1 MKLKEGFVLRQVAG
15 SYVVVA
21 VGLQTLDF
29 KGMIRLN
36 ETGAFLWKQLSE
48 TECTEESLA
57 VAMTNEYDVD
67 EKTAAEDVGVFVR
80 SLQEADLLV

>member
-36 ETGAFLWKQLSE
+36 ETGAFLWKQLADN
-48 TECTEESLA
+48 ECTEDSLTA
-57 VAMTNEYDVD
+57 AMTTEYDVD
-67 EKTAAEDVGVFVR
+67 HETAAADVRIFVQ
-80 SLQEADLLV
+80 SLREADLLA

>member
-1 MKLKEGFVLRQVAG
+1 MKLKSGFVLRQIGG

-36 ETGAFLWKQLSE
+36 DTGAFLWKKLTEKDCTAEALVAALTAEYEVSE
-48 TECTEESLA
+48 EIAAKDVAAFLQSLK
-57 VAMTNEYDVD
+57 D
-67 EKTAAEDVGVFVR
+67 
-80 SLQEADLLV
+80 SDLLA

>member
-1 MKLKEGFVLRQVAG
+1 MKLKAGFVLRQVAG

-36 ETGAFLWKQLSE
+36 ETGAFLWKQLAE
-48 TECTEESLA
+48 NECTEESL
-57 VAMTNEYDVD
+57 VTAMTNEYDVD
-67 EKTAAEDVGVFVR
+67 DNTAASDVGAFVK
-80 SLQEADLLV
+80 SLREADLLV

>member
-1 MKLKEGFVLRQVAG
+1 MKLKEGFVVRQIGG

-36 ETGAFLWKQLSE
+36 ETGAFLWQQLSDNAR
-48 TECTEESLA
+48 TESEL
-57 VAMTNEYDVD
+57 VAALTGEYDVD
-67 EKTAAEDVGVFVR
+67 EKTAAADVAAFVN
-80 SLQEADLLV
+80 SLKDADLLV

>member
-1 MKLKEGFVLRQVAG
+1 MKIKEGFVLRQVG
-15 SYVVVA
+15 NSYVVVA

-36 ETGAFLWKQLSE
+36 ETGAFLWKQLAE
-48 TECTEESLA
+48 AECTEESLVA
-57 VAMTNEYDVD
+57 AMTNEYDVD
-67 EKTAAEDVGVFVR
+67 SERAAADVGAFIR

>member
-1 MKLKEGFVLRQVAG
+1 MKLKDGFVLRQVAG

-36 ETGAFLWKQLSE
+36 ETGAFLWKQLAE
-48 TECTEESLA
+48 NICTEESL
-57 VAMTNEYDVD
+57 VSAMTKEYDVD
-67 EKTAAEDVGVFVR
+67 HTTAVNDVTAFVK
-80 SLQEADLLV
+80 SLQEADLLA

>member
-1 MKLKEGFVLRQVAG
+1 MKLKEGFVLRQVGG

-36 ETGAFLWKQLSE
+36 ETGAFLWKCLSAE
-48 TECTEESLA
+48 ECTEESLVTA
-57 VAMTNEYDVD
+57 LTNEYDVD
-67 EKTAAEDVGVFVR
+67 DKRAAADVGAFVQ
-80 SLQEADLLV
+80 SLRQADLLS

>member
-1 MKLKEGFVLRQVAG
+1 MKIKEGFVLRQVG
-15 SYVVVA
+15 NSYVVVA

-48 TECTEESLA
+48 RECTEESLVA
-57 VAMTNEYDVD
+57 AMTNEYDVD
-67 EKTAAEDVGVFVR
+67 SKRAAADVGAFIR
-80 SLQEADLLV
+80 SLQEADLLL

>member
-1 MKLKEGFVLRQVAG
+1 MKLKSGFVLRQIGG

-36 ETGAFLWKQLSE
+36 ETGAFLWEQLTSE
-48 TECTEESLA
+48 ERSKADL
-57 VAMTNEYDVD
+57 VAALTAEYEVDEDTASRDVD
-67 EKTAAEDVGVFVR
+67 VFVG
-80 SLQEADLLV
+80 SLQDADLLV

>member
-1 MKLKEGFVLRQVAG
+1 MKLKEGFVLREISG

-36 ETGAFLWKQLSE
+36 ETGAFLWEQLAND
-48 TECTEESLA
+48 CTEESL
-57 VAMTNEYDVD
+57 VAALTNEYDVD
-67 EKTAAEDVGVFVR
+67 DTRAAADVGAFIR
-80 SLQEADLLV
+80 SLQEADLLA

>member
-1 MKLKEGFVLRQVAG
+1 MKLKDGFVLRQVGG

-36 ETGAFLWKQLSE
+36 ETGAFLWERLAKA
-48 TECTEESLA
+48 ECTSLDL
-57 VAMTNEYDVD
+57 VDAMTSEYDVD
-67 EKTAAEDVGVFVR
+67 RDTAATDVENFVN
-80 SLQEADLLV
+80 SLKEANLLA

>member
-1 MKLKEGFVLRQVAG
+1 MKLKEGFVLREVGG

-36 ETGAFLWKQLSE
+36 ETGAFLWSQLSN
-48 TECTEESLA
+48 TECTEESL
-57 VAMTNEYDVD
+57 VDAMTGEYDVD
-67 EKTAAEDVGVFVR
+67 SRIAAADVKAFVK
-80 SLQEADLLV
+80 SLQEADLLS

>member
-36 ETGAFLWKQLSE
+36 ETGAFLWKQLAE
-48 TECTEESLA
+48 NECTEESLVA
-57 VAMTNEYDVD
+57 AMTSEYDVD
-67 EKTAAEDVGVFVR
+67 DKTAAVDVSAFVR

>member
-1 MKLKEGFVLRQVAG
+1 MKLKDGFVLRQVAG

-36 ETGAFLWKQLSE
+36 ETGAFLWKQLAE
-48 TECTEESLA
+48 NECTEDSLV

-67 EKTAAEDVGVFVR
+67 NKTAAVDVSAFVQ
-80 SLQEADLLV
+80 SLREADLLV

>member
-21 VGLQTLDF
+21 IGLQTLDF

-36 ETGAFLWKQLSE
+36 ETGAFLWKQLAE
-48 TECTEESLA
+48 NECTEASL
-57 VAMTNEYDVD
+57 VTAMTNEYDVD
-67 EKTAAEDVGVFVR
+67 DKTAANDVSVFVK
-80 SLQEADLLV
+80 SLREANLLV

>member
-36 ETGAFLWKQLSE
+36 ETGAFLWKQLAE
-48 TECTEESLA
+48 NECTEASL
-57 VAMTNEYDVD
+57 VMAMTTEYDVD
-67 EKTAAEDVGVFVR
+67 NETAAADVAAFIR
-80 SLQEADLLV
+80 SLQEADLLI

>member
-1 MKLKEGFVLRQVAG
+1 MKIKDGFVLRQVGG

-36 ETGAFLWKQLSE
+36 ETGAFLWQK
-48 TECTEESLA
+48 LA
-57 VAMTNEYDVD
+57 AGDCDEDGLVTAMTTEYDVD
-67 EKTAAEDVGVFVR
+67 QATAQADVSAFIQ
-80 SLQEADLLV
+80 SLKEADLLA

>member
-36 ETGAFLWKQLSE
+36 ETGAFLWKQLAG
-48 TECTEESLA
+48 TECTEESLVA
-57 VAMTNEYDVD
+57 AMTNEYDVD
-67 EKTAAEDVGVFVR
+67 DNTATNDVGAFVK
-80 SLQEADLLV
+80 SLREADLLI

>member
-36 ETGAFLWKQLSE
+36 ETGAFLWKQLAE
-48 TECTEESLA
+48 NECTEESLVA
-57 VAMTNEYDVD
+57 AMTNEYDVD
-67 EKTAAEDVGVFVR
+67 DKTASEDVSVFVR

>member
-36 ETGAFLWKQLSE
+36 DTGAFLWKQLTE
-48 TECTEESLA
+48 NECTEESLV

-67 EKTAAEDVGVFVR
+67 DTTAANDVNAFVQ
-80 SLQEADLLV
+80 SLKEADLLI